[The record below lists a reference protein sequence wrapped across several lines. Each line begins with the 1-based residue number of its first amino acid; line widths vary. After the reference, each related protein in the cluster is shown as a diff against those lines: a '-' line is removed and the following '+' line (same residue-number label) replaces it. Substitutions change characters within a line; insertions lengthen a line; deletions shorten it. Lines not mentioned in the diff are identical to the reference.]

1 MIDIQNEFRILG
13 IDINDPIPQAIL
25 RMAEIHKQGGHS
37 GFSHG
42 FTIGKFRMTAEKL
55 LDTTSRLL
63 QEIYLNEDLQD
74 WIDSFEDEMDKQI
87 CREVVELL
95 EVVATL
101 DINEQPQAVEWFI
114 KLMKNIPMAPL
125 TGEDDEWNEYDPGE
139 FQNKRCS
146 AVFKKQDN
154 KAYYLDA
161 VIFNDKEGM
170 GTFTGSIWVN
180 GVRYFSRQYISFPY
194 EPVNHYVEVER
205 VNPEDPDSNE
215 YRFVNPDQAMAV
227 FESFSQS

>member
-13 IDINDPIPQAIL
+13 IDIKDPIPQAIL

-42 FTIGKFRMTAEKL
+42 FTINKFRVKAQKL

-74 WIDSFEDEMDKQI
+74 WIDSFEDEMDKRI
-87 CREVVELL
+87 CREVVKLL
-95 EVVATL
+95 EVVAALET
-101 DINEQPQAVEWFI
+101 DKQAQAVEWFI
-114 KLMKNIPMAPL
+114 QLMRNIPIAPL
-125 TGEDDEWNEYDPGE
+125 TGEDDEWSEYETGE

-146 AVFKKQDN
+146 AVFKEGT

-161 VIFNDKEGM
+161 VVFNDKNGM
-170 GTFTGSIWVN
+170 GTFTGSVLID
-180 GVRYFSRQYISFPY
+180 GARYFSYQYVSFPY
-194 EPVNHYVEVER
+194 NPVNHYVEVEQ
-205 VNPEDPDSNE
+205 VHPEDPESNE
-215 YRFVNPDQAMAV
+215 FRFVNPEEAKAV
-227 FESFSQS
+227 FELFSQP